1 MMKWQGLPFRS
12 ISDYIVESGLEMS
25 SIGMSEISQRGNS
38 SNNPGEKRRWPEV
51 LL

>member
-12 ISDYIVESGLEMS
+12 TSDYIVESGLEMS
-25 SIGMSEISQRGNS
+25 SIGLSEISRRGDS
-38 SNNPGEKRRWPEV
+38 SNNPDEKRQWPEV